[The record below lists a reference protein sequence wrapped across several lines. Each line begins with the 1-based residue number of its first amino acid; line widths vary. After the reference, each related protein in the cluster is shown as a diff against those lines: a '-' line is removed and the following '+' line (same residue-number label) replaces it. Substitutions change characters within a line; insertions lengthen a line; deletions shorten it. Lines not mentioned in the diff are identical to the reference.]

1 MSVAIAKPGQPSAS
15 PASRN
20 FKLATNW
27 LGNMQLQAFSSEI
40 NSDAWARLDSTL
52 DQFATCFNLSAPERA
67 FIGRTITKESLI
79 EARLFLRHGD
89 YCPQNILLR
98 GKGSITGVVDWAF
111 SQPTA
116 LPLHD
121 LLFFTSVYVQN
132 ARQSSDVFSFTQAL
146 RYAFFDQNQF
156 SQVVASQVL
165 GYCRQIG
172 IPASMIKPLF
182 CAFIMEQALFE
193 YQKVERAWTRG
204 WSAGFTAEAGQQ
216 GCPQATPK
224 VAMWAELF
232 RTYVATPE
240 RLIFQ

>member
-1 MSVAIAKPGQPSAS
+1 
-15 PASRN
+15 
-20 FKLATNW
+20 
-27 LGNMQLQAFSSEI
+27 
-40 NSDAWARLDSTL
+40 
-52 DQFATCFNLSAPERA
+52 
-67 FIGRTITKESLI
+67 
-79 EARLFLRHGD
+79 
-89 YCPQNILLR
+89 
-98 GKGSITGVVDWAF
+98 
-111 SQPTA
+111 
-116 LPLHD
+116 
-121 LLFFTSVYVQN
+121 VYVQN
-132 ARQSSDVFSFTQAL
+132 ARQSSDVLSFTQAL
-146 RYAFFDQNQF
+146 RYAFFDQNPF

-216 GCPQATPK
+216 GGPQATPK